1 MQELAREAAQ
11 ILDRMREEKREVM
24 KKITTL
30 ILYAC
35 KEVKFQSVDTVSYSQ
50 PDR

>member
-1 MQELAREAAQ
+1 LKELAREAAQ

-35 KEVKFQSVDTVSYSQ
+35 KEVRFHQVEAVSYNT
-50 PDR
+50 DR